1 MTSEALGSPPS
12 SDTAAGATG
21 LAAAPQD
28 SPPRSAQAEFLETQS
43 SGRGQRFNLRGLL
56 PSLAFGAAAPL
67 VAYEMLSSRGVADA
81 PALTIS
87 AIFPLIGI
95 TLSLVRT
102 RRVDMIGLISL
113 IFIVVGV
120 ATSVLTGDTRFILI
134 KESLLTGLFGLVC
147 LVSLLLPRPLM
158 FYFGRQLSSGGDP
171 TRSAAFEAMW
181 EYPTFRQVNRNITL
195 LWGVGMLL
203 EAGLRIALSFVLPI
217 PVFLVVSPLLAF
229 GITIALISVTIRY
242 ARRSARRGQ
251 ERLAALESNDRA
263 MELP

>member
-1 MTSEALGSPPS
+1 MVGASAPQGSPPRN
-12 SDTAAGATG
+12 AE
-21 LAAAPQD
+21 
-28 SPPRSAQAEFLETQS
+28 AEFLEAQS
-43 SGRGQRFNLRGLL
+43 GSRGQRLNLRGLL
-56 PSLAFGAAAPL
+56 PSLVFSAAAPL
-67 VAYEMLSSRGVADA
+67 VAYEVLTSRGMADA

-87 AIFPLIGI
+87 AIFPVIGI
-95 TLSLVRT
+95 AFSLVRT

-134 KESLLTGLFGLVC
+134 KESLLTGVFGLVC

-158 FYFGRQLSSGGDP
+158 FYFGRQFSSGGDP

-181 EYPTFRQVNRNITL
+181 QYPTFRRVNRNITL

-229 GITIALISVTIRY
+229 GITIALISATITY

-251 ERLAALESNDRA
+251 QRLAALQSNDRPI
-263 MELP
+263 ELP